1 MTDSPSSST
10 HGQERAAFMRA
21 IRTALGGGRTDSPP
35 QPPSIEDATVRLAQ
49 PDADLIGLFTRGAE
63 AVGMI
68 VRPVDADALLEQV
81 VALLAELN
89 AKRAATAVTSLPEGV
104 DLDATLTAA
113 GVEMVDWQQLDPA
126 HAADVMYDVDVGIT
140 DVHAALAETGTLI
153 CRSDAAHPRALS
165 LIPTVHVAIVQAADI
180 LPDMIDYWAQLRDT
194 PGPPS
199 SSTAFITGPSK
210 TADIEGQL
218 VQGVH
223 GPEQVYI
230 LLVRAT

>member
-1 MTDSPSSST
+1 MFFT
-10 HGQERAAFMRA
+10 HSEIRILTGLPRPTLLSWERRFGWPLPQRDERGHRRYSRGQLR
-21 IRTALGGGRTDSPP
+21 
-35 QPPSIEDATVRLAQ
+35 Q
-49 PDADLIGLFTRGAE
+49 
-63 AVGMI
+63 
-68 VRPVDADALLEQV
+68 LEQV